1 MAGRFGLI
9 ALLGIIIAAGV
20 MAGYTYRHGQP
31 VAATIPSTPGP
42 KGPQGPG
49 AHTQTGAGT
58 VTTTT
63 TSMPATAPEQAA
75 TTSTETSMSAAP
87 GPKGPRRGANN
98 SGVQVSPGVAA
109 ACRNIGN
116 GNSIGQNIKWLFD
129 HHSEFSFMLHEY
141 PENKTI
147 VWIIRGP
154 NKEALETLVTHIEQ
168 MECVI
173 EHGGN
178 PRPFDPLFKVDAE
191 ISSKYVHTKIEW
203 INDTAIK
210 VIKTADN
217 DCAWLVIKL
226 HAEVVKGFFTTG
238 RIEAQKIHEVPPDAL
253 EVCKPY
259 LESS

>member
-1 MAGRFGLI
+1 
-9 ALLGIIIAAGV
+9 
-20 MAGYTYRHGQP
+20 
-31 VAATIPSTPGP
+31 
-42 KGPQGPG
+42 
-49 AHTQTGAGT
+49 
-58 VTTTT
+58 
-63 TSMPATAPEQAA
+63 
-75 TTSTETSMSAAP
+75 
-87 GPKGPRRGANN
+87 
-98 SGVQVSPGVAA
+98 
-109 ACRNIGN
+109 
-116 GNSIGQNIKWLFD
+116 
-129 HHSEFSFMLHEY
+129 MLHEY